1 MDIIGC
7 VINSKGLFYAPN
19 GRIANAEKNVQ
30 QCMQKVFTEH
40 GCCFCNPKL
49 LASLFMVLPIRPA
62 FESMGA
68 ELMDSL
74 DPMPDFYEL
83 QIMHKKHCCN
93 TNTAEHAGD

>member
-1 MDIIGC
+1 
-7 VINSKGLFYAPN
+7 
-19 GRIANAEKNVQ
+19 
-30 QCMQKVFTEH
+30 
-40 GCCFCNPKL
+40 
-49 LASLFMVLPIRPA
+49 MVLPIRPA

-83 QIMHKKHCCN
+83 QIMHEKHCCS